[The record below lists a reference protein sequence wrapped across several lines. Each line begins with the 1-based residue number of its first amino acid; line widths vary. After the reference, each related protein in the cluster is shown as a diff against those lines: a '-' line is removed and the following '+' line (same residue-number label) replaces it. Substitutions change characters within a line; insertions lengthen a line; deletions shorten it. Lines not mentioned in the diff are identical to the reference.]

1 MEFENKNIIEEVI
14 NIDGVENEEVE
25 EIQPFD
31 PEKISID
38 TKTLTMEGVLRRLE
52 QKTIILNPDFQR
64 NEVWNEEK
72 KSRLI
77 ESLILKI
84 PLPMFYVSAD
94 ENNVL

>member
-38 TKTLTMEGVLRRLE
+38 TKTLTMEGALR
-52 QKTIILNPDFQR
+52 QIIL
-64 NEVWNEEK
+64 EVMK
-72 KSRLI
+72 KSGQSP
-77 ESLILKI
+77 EKT
-84 PLPMFYVSAD
+84 
-94 ENNVL
+94 